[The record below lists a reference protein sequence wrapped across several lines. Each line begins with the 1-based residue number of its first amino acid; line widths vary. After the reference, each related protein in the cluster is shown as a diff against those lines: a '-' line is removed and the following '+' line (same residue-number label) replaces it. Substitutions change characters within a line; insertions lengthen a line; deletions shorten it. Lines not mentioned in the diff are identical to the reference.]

1 MQQAIAQ
8 AQRGE
13 RPVAVLF
20 VDIDHFKHINDSLG
34 HAIGDRVLVEVARRI
49 VSNVRSS
56 DTVARLS
63 GDEFVVLLPE
73 AGGVEGVVR
82 VVAGISAAIA
92 DLLQIEGHRLR
103 MSASIG
109 VSLFPKDGR
118 EAATLLTNADLAMY
132 HAKSAGRSTYR
143 FFSPEMDVQARE
155 RFRIDSDL
163 RDALARRE
171 FSVYYQPQVE
181 SRTSLVT
188 GYEALVRWHHPERGL
203 LSPDA
208 FLRVAEETGLI
219 VSIGDWVLRQAC
231 AQCVSWRKRG
241 YRGSISVNLSAR
253 QFGQDNLLERV
264 KECLHDSGL
273 PGNSLV
279 LELTESLLV
288 EPTAASM
295 KLLHDLRGLG
305 VQIAVDD
312 FGQGYSSLSYLK
324 RYPITSLKIA
334 QSFVDE
340 IVSESEDRAIVQA
353 VVTLASAMRL
363 QTVAEG
369 VEHDAQAYVL
379 RDMGVDALQGYYFG
393 RAMPASEV
401 KLMCDL
407 TSAA

>member
-1 MQQAIAQ
+1 
-8 AQRGE
+8 
-13 RPVAVLF
+13 
-20 VDIDHFKHINDSLG
+20 
-34 HAIGDRVLVEVARRI
+34 
-49 VSNVRSS
+49 
-56 DTVARLS
+56 
-63 GDEFVVLLPE
+63 
-73 AGGVEGVVR
+73 
-82 VVAGISAAIA
+82 
-92 DLLQIEGHRLR
+92 
-103 MSASIG
+103 
-109 VSLFPKDGR
+109 
-118 EAATLLTNADLAMY
+118 
-132 HAKSAGRSTYR
+132 
-143 FFSPEMDVQARE
+143 
-155 RFRIDSDL
+155 
-163 RDALARRE
+163 
-171 FSVYYQPQVE
+171 VYYQPQVE

>member
-1 MQQAIAQ
+1 
-8 AQRGE
+8 
-13 RPVAVLF
+13 
-20 VDIDHFKHINDSLG
+20 
-34 HAIGDRVLVEVARRI
+34 
-49 VSNVRSS
+49 
-56 DTVARLS
+56 
-63 GDEFVVLLPE
+63 VVLLPE

-82 VVAGISAAIA
+82 VVAGISTAIA

-163 RDALARRE
+163 REALARRE

-231 AQCVSWRKRG
+231 AQCVAWRKRG

-340 IVSESEDRAIVQA
+340 IAVESEDRAIVQA

-369 VEHDAQAYVL
+369 VEHDSQVRVL

-393 RAMPASEV
+393 RATPASEV
-401 KLMCDL
+401 KLISDL
-407 TSAA
+407 TPAA